1 MSRSAL
7 VCVLAALALTG
18 PAFAEREPSQQQ
30 RHSGVIVAIASDAGA
45 ITVEEFGPS
54 AGPDATAV
62 RRTIRLRAETRI
74 ELVVRSQDPA
84 AASGWQGDFTTVPLA
99 SRELHPGDFVTVT
112 TESTR
117 GLVASSITVVR
128 PAPPRQS
135 SAAVAS
141 PGGRREPVR

>member
-1 MSRSAL
+1 MSRSVL

-30 RHSGVIVAIASDAGA
+30 RHSGVIVAIASDART

-74 ELVVRSQDPA
+74 ELVVRSLDPA
-84 AASGWQGDFTTVPLA
+84 APSGWQGDFTTVPLA
-99 SRELHPGDFVTVT
+99 PRELHPGDFVTVT

-128 PAPPRQS
+128 PVPPRQN

-141 PGGRREPVR
+141 PVGRREPVR

>member
-18 PAFAEREPSQQQ
+18 PALAEREPSQQQ

-54 AGPDATAV
+54 AGPDATV
-62 RRTIRLRAETRI
+62 VKRTIRLRAETRI
-74 ELVVRSQDPA
+74 ELVVRSQD
-84 AASGWQGDFTTVPLA
+84 
-99 SRELHPGDFVTVT
+99 ELHPGDFVTVT

-128 PAPPRQS
+128 PVPPRQS
-135 SAAVAS
+135 SAAVAA
-141 PGGRREPVR
+141 PVGRREPVR

>member
-1 MSRSAL
+1 MLRSAL
-7 VCVLAALALTG
+7 ACVLAALALTG
-18 PAFAEREPSQQQ
+18 PAFAEREPSQPQ
-30 RHSGVIVAIASDAGA
+30 RHSGVLVAIASDART

-62 RRTIRLRAETRI
+62 RRTIRLTPETRI

-84 AASGWQGDFTTVPLA
+84 AASGWLGDFTAVPLA

-112 TESTR
+112 TESAS

-128 PAPPRQS
+128 PVPSGQS
-135 SAAVAS
+135 SAAVVS
-141 PGGRREPVR
+141 PVGRREPVR

>member
-1 MSRSAL
+1 MLHSAL
-7 VCVLAALALTG
+7 ACILAALALTG

-30 RHSGVIVAIASDAGA
+30 KHSGVIVAIASDART
-45 ITVEEFGPS
+45 IKVEEFGPS

-74 ELVVRSQDPA
+74 ELVVRSQDPTA
-84 AASGWQGDFTTVPLA
+84 TSGWQGDFTAVPLA
-99 SRELHPGDFVTVT
+99 LRELHPGDFVTVT

-128 PAPPRQS
+128 PVPPRQS
-135 SAAVAS
+135 SAAVTS
-141 PGGRREPVR
+141 PVGRLEPAR

>member
-7 VCVLAALALTG
+7 ACVLAALALTG
-18 PAFAEREPSQQQ
+18 PAFAEREPSQPQK
-30 RHSGVIVAIASDAGA
+30 HSGVIVAIAADAGT

-54 AGPDATAV
+54 AGPNATAV
-62 RRTIRLRAETRI
+62 RQTIRLRAETRI
-74 ELVVRSQDPA
+74 ELVVRAQAPA
-84 AASGWQGDFTTVPLA
+84 TTSGWQGDFTAVPLA

-112 TESTR
+112 TESTK

-128 PAPPRQS
+128 PVPPRQS

-141 PGGRREPVR
+141 PVGRLDPAR